1 MLVTSNMI
9 QGEIRE
15 ELEEGNGGMYVII
28 YHCIHV

>member
-9 QGEIRE
+9 PGKYRE
-15 ELEEGNGGMYVII
+15 ELEKGNGGMYVII